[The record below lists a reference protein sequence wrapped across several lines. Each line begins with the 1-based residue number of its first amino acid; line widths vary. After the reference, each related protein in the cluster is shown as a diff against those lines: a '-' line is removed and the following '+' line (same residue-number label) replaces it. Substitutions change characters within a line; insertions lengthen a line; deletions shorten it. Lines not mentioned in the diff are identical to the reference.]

1 MTDMSIARGAQ
12 IRKLRREKG
21 FDSIE
26 AFARALG
33 WSWITVSRY
42 ERGKSNP
49 SIERLYKI
57 ADVLGVPIEDLLT
70 EEKVA

>member
-1 MTDMSIARGAQ
+1 MSIARGVL
-12 IRKLRREKG
+12 IRQLRKEKG
-21 FDSIE
+21 YDSIE

-57 ADVLGVPIEDLLT
+57 ADLLDVPIEDLLA